1 MFYADIK
8 TLQVITI
15 MSVMHVDIICIACRR
30 NRRSGL
36 VGRAF
41 ASHAEDLGS
50 IPGCDG
56 PKSFKQI
63 VTAQLSNAWQQ
74 VLVLRV
80 LRDDHVNSVTV
91 DVATGKLKNPHSS
104 ILGAEYT
111 CSSKFEALH
120 W

>member
-1 MFYADIK
+1 MELKLCGPPSKLFKTGMLQKTSNKNMLYADIK
-8 TLQVITI
+8 RLHVITI
-15 MSVMHVDIICIACRR
+15 MLVMHVDIICIACRR

-41 ASHAEDLGS
+41 ASHAEDLDS
-50 IPGCDG
+50 IPGRDR

-80 LRDDHVNSVTV
+80 FRDDHVNRCYVSQ
-91 DVATGKLKNPHSS
+91 
-104 ILGAEYT
+104 
-111 CSSKFEALH
+111 
-120 W
+120 